1 MTRPSLRTSTS
12 SSPTR
17 GRHDAARPGT
27 PGTLAPRTA
36 ARSRR
41 TPRAS
46 FFTVVF
52 PLILLAL
59 LNSTAA
65 AIRSASPAAR
75 STSRSTT
82 RPRSGSTRSP
92 SRYVAPIFGL
102 ASARELGILKRVR
115 GTPLSPWIYV
125 AAWLAATII
134 VGLAAM
140 TLMII
145 VSVLIA
151 RVPHLPRACCRRPSS
166 PPSWRHGAV
175 RDRVRRRNLRA
186 PRGHGARD
194 REPDPLPDP
203 LLSGCFAR
211 RRTGWVRTV
220 ANVFPLYHIV
230 RAFTACFSPFTQG
243 SGFRTS
249 RPRRDRGVGRGRP
262 GRRRAPVPLG
272 VRAGRAPGRPARA
285 LATRT

>member
-1 MTRPSLRTSTS
+1 MTQRDLALLGRWLLARLR
-12 SSPTR
+12 
-17 GRHDAARPGT
+17 AI
-27 PGTLAPRTA
+27 
-36 ARSRR
+36 RR

-59 LNSTAA
+59 LNSTG
-65 AIRSASPAAR
+65 
-75 STSRSTT
+75 
-82 RPRSGSTRSP
+82 SGSTVSVPGGKVDFAQYYTP
-92 SRYVAPIFGL
+92 SIGVYALAVSCYVAPIFGL

-145 VSVLIA
+145 VSVPAFGFHIYPRL
-151 RVPHLPRACCRRPSS
+151 LPAAFVTAVL
-166 PPSWRHGAV
+166 GATALCAIGFAV
-175 RDRVRRRNLRA
+175 ATFVRRADTAPAIANLTLF
-186 PRGHGARD
+186 PI
-194 REPDPLPDP
+194 LF
-203 LLSGCFAR
+203 LSGVFFSLDGAP
-211 RRTGWVRTV
+211 GWVRTV

-243 SGFRTS
+243 SGFALRDLAAIAVWGAVGLAVAV
-249 RPRRDRGVGRGRP
+249 RRFHWESEPAER
-262 GRRRAPVPLG
+262 
-272 VRAGRAPGRPARA
+272 RAGRLRA